1 MLTENIS
8 MDFLCLALIEIF
20 HVKFQGVIFLCL
32 ALTEIIL
39 LSFMF
44 NMFFSGKNY
53 VNRRC
58 NHGFSLVKI
67 MLTENVTTDFS
78 VLNSVNITGNLSHLP
93 DVTKH
98 EI

>member
-1 MLTENIS
+1 MLTENVS
-8 MDFLCLALIEIF
+8 MDFLCLALTEIF
-20 HVKFQGVIFLCL
+20 HVKSARDHFLCL
-32 ALTEIIL
+32 ALTEIFL
-39 LSFMF
+39 LSFV
-44 NMFFSGKNY
+44 FFSGKNY
-53 VNRRC
+53 VIRRC

-67 MLTENVTTDFS
+67 ILTENVSMDFS

>member
-8 MDFLCLALIEIF
+8 MDFLFLALIEIF
-20 HVKFQGVIFLCL
+20 HVKFHGVIFLCL

-44 NMFFSGKNY
+44 NMFFSCKN
-53 VNRRC
+53 
-58 NHGFSLVKI
+58 